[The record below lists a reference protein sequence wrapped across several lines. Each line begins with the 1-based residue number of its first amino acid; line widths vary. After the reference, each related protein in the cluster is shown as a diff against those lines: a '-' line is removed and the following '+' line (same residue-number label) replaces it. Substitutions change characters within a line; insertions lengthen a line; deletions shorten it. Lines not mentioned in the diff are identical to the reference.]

1 MRLQLTRRGDYAI
14 RAALALADANQG
26 VRSGRQIAHGT
37 GIPSAFLAQVMG
49 DLVRAGLAR
58 SLTGRRGG
66 YQLGVDPGS
75 ISLLSVVEAV
85 EGSSRRTTC
94 VLRGGRCGADGEH
107 CRVHDAF
114 FAAQE
119 SLLDELAAVS
129 LADLG
134 TAKA

>member
-1 MRLQLTRRGDYAI
+1 MRLELTRRGDYAI
-14 RAALALADANQG
+14 RAALALADANPS
-26 VRSGRQIAHGT
+26 VRTGRQIADNT
-37 GIPSAFLAQVMG
+37 GIPPTFLAQVMG

-66 YQLGVDPGS
+66 YQLGVDPGAV
-75 ISLLSVVEAV
+75 SLLSVVEAV
-85 EGSSRRTTC
+85 EGPSRRTTC

-119 SLLDELAAVS
+119 SLRNELAAVS

-134 TAKA
+134 SAKG

>member
-1 MRLQLTRRGDYAI
+1 MRLELTRRGDYAI
-14 RAALALADANQG
+14 RAALALSDASHG
-26 VRSGRQIAHGT
+26 VRTGRQIADST
-37 GIPSAFLAQVMG
+37 GIPPAFLAQVMG
-49 DLVRAGLAR
+49 DLVRAGLAH
-58 SLTGRRGG
+58 SLAGRRGG
-66 YQLGVDPGS
+66 YQLAVDSGS

-94 VLRGGRCGADGEH
+94 VLRGGQCGADGH

-119 SLLDELAAVS
+119 SLLAQLAAVS

-134 TAKA
+134 PAKA